1 MVFIGV
7 GIADIKIFKKIGTEV
22 ITRIDS
28 VVKNILDPDT
38 TIANLMTIRDKRIN
52 IRRYDIV

>member
-1 MVFIGV
+1 MVFI

-52 IRRYDIV
+52 IGRYDIV